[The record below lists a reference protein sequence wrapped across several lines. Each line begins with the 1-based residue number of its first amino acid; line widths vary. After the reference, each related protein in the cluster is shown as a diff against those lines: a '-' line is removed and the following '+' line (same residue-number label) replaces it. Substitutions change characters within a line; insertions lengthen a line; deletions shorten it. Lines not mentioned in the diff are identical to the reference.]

1 MPTIDTTEKILRR
14 MKYSEVTMKLLY
26 NDETLVSRELTNI
39 FSEAADICI
48 EKEGFSAENMEISIT
63 FATKDEIRKLNKAYR
78 NVDNHTDVLS
88 FPLID
93 DFNQLEDYDED
104 VNGEQIMLGDV
115 VICLEKAKEQAE
127 EYGHSLQR
135 EIVYLFVH
143 SLCHLLGYDHI
154 TDEDKVEMRRLEE
167 EVMSVLDLERGR

>member
-1 MPTIDTTEKILRR
+1 
-14 MKYSEVTMKLLY
+14 MKLLY
-26 NDETLVSRELTNI
+26 NDDALVSRELTNI
-39 FSEAADICI
+39 FSEAADICV

-63 FATKDEIRKLNKAYR
+63 FATKDEIRQLNKAYR

-115 VICLEKAKEQAE
+115 VICLEKAREQAE

-143 SLCHLLGYDHI
+143 SLCHLLGYDHM
-154 TDEDKVEMRRLEE
+154 TDEDKAEMRKLEE
-167 EVMSVLDLERGR
+167 EVMSALNLERGR

>member
-1 MPTIDTTEKILRR
+1 
-14 MKYSEVTMKLLY
+14 MKLLY
-26 NDETLVSRELTNI
+26 NDDALVSRELTNI
-39 FSEAADICI
+39 FSEAADICV

-63 FATKDEIRKLNKAYR
+63 FATKDEIRQLNKAYR

-115 VICLEKAKEQAE
+115 VICLEKAREQAE

-143 SLCHLLGYDHI
+143 SLCHLLGYDHM
-154 TDEDKVEMRRLEE
+154 TDEDKVEMRKLEE
-167 EVMSVLDLERGR
+167 EVMSALNLERGR

>member
-1 MPTIDTTEKILRR
+1 M
-14 MKYSEVTMKLLY
+14 
-26 NDETLVSRELTNI
+26 VSRELTNI
-39 FSEAADICI
+39 FSEAADICV

-63 FATKDEIRKLNKAYR
+63 FATKDEIRQLNKAYR

-115 VICLEKAKEQAE
+115 VICLEKAREQAE

-143 SLCHLLGYDHI
+143 SLCHLLGYDHM
-154 TDEDKVEMRRLEE
+154 TDEDKAEMRKLEE
-167 EVMSVLDLERGR
+167 EVMSALNLERGR

>member
-1 MPTIDTTEKILRR
+1 
-14 MKYSEVTMKLLY
+14 MKLLY
-26 NDETLVSRELTNI
+26 NDDALVSRELTNI

-48 EKEGFSAENMEISIT
+48 EKQGFSAENMEISIT
-63 FATKDEIRKLNKAYR
+63 FATKDEIRQLNKAYR

-115 VICLEKAKEQAE
+115 VICLEKAREQAE

-143 SLCHLLGYDHI
+143 SLCHLLGYDHM
-154 TDEDKVEMRRLEE
+154 TDEDKAEMRRLEE
-167 EVMSVLDLERGR
+167 EVMSALDLERGR

>member
-1 MPTIDTTEKILRR
+1 
-14 MKYSEVTMKLLY
+14 MKLLY
-26 NDETLVSRELTNI
+26 NDDALVSRELTNI

-63 FATKDEIRKLNKAYR
+63 FATKDEIRQLNKAYR

-115 VICLEKAKEQAE
+115 VICLEKAREQAE

-143 SLCHLLGYDHI
+143 SLCHLLGYDHM
-154 TDEDKVEMRRLEE
+154 TDEDKAEMRRLEE
-167 EVMSVLDLERGR
+167 EVMSALNLERGR

>member
-1 MPTIDTTEKILRR
+1 
-14 MKYSEVTMKLLY
+14 MKLLY
-26 NDETLVSRELTNI
+26 NDDALVSRELTNI

-48 EKEGFSAENMEISIT
+48 EKEGLSAENMEISIT
-63 FATKDEIRKLNKAYR
+63 FATKDEIRQLNKAYR

-104 VNGEQIMLGDV
+104 MNGEQIMLGDV
-115 VICLEKAKEQAE
+115 VICLEKAREQAE

-143 SLCHLLGYDHI
+143 SLCHLLGYDHM
-154 TDEDKVEMRRLEE
+154 TDEDKAEMRRLEE
-167 EVMSVLDLERGR
+167 EVMSALDLERGR

>member
-1 MPTIDTTEKILRR
+1 
-14 MKYSEVTMKLLY
+14 MKYEEVAMKLLY
-26 NDETLVSRELTNI
+26 SDNTLISRELENM
-39 FSEAADICI
+39 FFEAADICVQ
-48 EKEGFSAENMEISIT
+48 KEGLSAENMEISVT
-63 FATKDEIRKLNKAYR
+63 FATKDEIRQLNKAYR

-93 DFNQLEDYDED
+93 DFNRLEDYDEEGTD
-104 VNGEQIMLGDV
+104 EQIMLGDV

-143 SLCHLLGYDHI
+143 SLCHLLGYDHM
-154 TDEDKVEMRRLEE
+154 TDEDKTEMRSLEE
-167 EVMSVLDLERGR
+167 EVMSELRLERGI

>member
-1 MPTIDTTEKILRR
+1 
-14 MKYSEVTMKLLY
+14 MKYEEVAMKLLY
-26 NDETLVSRELTNI
+26 SDNTLISRELENM
-39 FSEAADICI
+39 FFEAADICVQ
-48 EKEGFSAENMEISIT
+48 KEGLSAENMEISVT
-63 FATKDEIRKLNKAYR
+63 FATKDEIRQLNKAYR

-93 DFNQLEDYDED
+93 DFNRLEDYDEEGTD
-104 VNGEQIMLGDV
+104 EQIMLGDV

-143 SLCHLLGYDHI
+143 SLCHLLGYDHM
-154 TDEDKVEMRRLEE
+154 TDEDKTEMRSLEE
-167 EVMSVLDLERGR
+167 EVMSALRLERGI